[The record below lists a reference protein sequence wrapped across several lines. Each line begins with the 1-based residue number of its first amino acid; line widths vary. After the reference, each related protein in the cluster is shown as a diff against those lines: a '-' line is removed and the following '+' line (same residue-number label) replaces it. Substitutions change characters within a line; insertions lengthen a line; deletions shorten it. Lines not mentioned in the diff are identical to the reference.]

1 MINLKGITWNHSRGL
16 LPMVATAQ
24 RFSELYPNVNITWE
38 KRSLQQF
45 GLSVGVSPTE
55 IIKKTWSVETPTIK
69 EIKRKYSGED
79 D

>member
-1 MINLKGITWNHSRGL
+1 LVIIKKHGWWRQKALDKEEINLI
-16 LPMVATAQ
+16 
-24 RFSELYPNVNITWE
+24 
-38 KRSLQQF
+38 